1 MEKKQKGLITVS
13 FQTFES
19 RSKDKPPA
27 QIKVEVWIKETK
39 TSFGH
44 TDYLVTPV
52 AGSGEVW
59 KRDVEVI

>member
-1 MEKKQKGLITVS
+1 MAKQKGLLTV
-13 FQTFES
+13 TFETFGS
-19 RSKDKPPA
+19 RNKVKPPTE
-27 QIKVEVWIKETK
+27 IKVEVWIKGTK

-59 KRDVEVI
+59 KRDVELI